1 MVAKWC
7 FLQATLIYQWFSWF
21 PIYGRHQSLALVV
34 MFWVNKF
41 KPYIYLL
48 NKLFALKM
56 SQLFSLFN
64 SLSWLLYTKPEARI
78 SVLHYIA
85 GIFPQL
91 VPVHIC
97 AYMYNLLCYS
107 LFGRRDVRSRGCLL
121 EMPPATPRSW
131 LLALNV
137 FWCLSPAERLMIPL
151 LQDSSSSQIGMV

>member
-1 MVAKWC
+1 
-7 FLQATLIYQWFSWF
+7 
-21 PIYGRHQSLALVV
+21 
-34 MFWVNKF
+34 
-41 KPYIYLL
+41 
-48 NKLFALKM
+48 M

-64 SLSWLLYTKPEARI
+64 SLSCLLYTKPEARI

-151 LQDSSSSQIGMV
+151 LQDSSSSSSQIGMVQQICNAESNTVDSIVKDRRQDFVGILLYKR

>member
-1 MVAKWC
+1 MNIHVQNSQLGC
-7 FLQATLIYQWFSWF
+7 PGLY
-21 PIYGRHQSLALVV
+21 
-34 MFWVNKF
+34 M
-41 KPYIYLL
+41 YLL
-48 NKLFALKM
+48 NKLFGHENV
-56 SQLFSLFN
+56 SFVSLFN
-64 SLSWLLYTKPEARI
+64 FLSWLLYTKPESRI

-151 LQDSSSSQIGMV
+151 LHTGFFFFFSDWNGIVDL